1 MNQDVGFVGFV
12 FLLSLFSSTSHIH
25 LFSASYRQSIEL
37 QNLRSRS
44 TLVVVYSLVMSDS
57 FAACQAPLSMG
68 FPRQE
73 HWSGLPFPSLGGVP
87 NPGIKPKSFAFVHR
101 FFTTE
106 PAEAS
111 QIIYLLGCA
120 RS

>member
-1 MNQDVGFVGFV
+1 MGFV

-25 LFSASYRQSIEL
+25 LFSASYRQNTEL

-44 TLVVVYSLVMSDS
+44 TLVVVYSFVMSDS
-57 FAACQAPLSMG
+57 FAAPWTIACQAPLSMG

-87 NPGIKPKSFAFVHR
+87 NPGVKPKSFAFVHR